1 MRHILWILFI
11 AIGSTIAHAQDVKNP
26 LIPPADRVWRSYQ
39 ILEKNRLAII
49 QQLDFLNNFPK
60 TKQVFIDVFDPD
72 DRKQLYYV
80 YDQYLTAFQDAGKM
94 LPDSVLKI
102 GVGICKDMKWS
113 SGVSD
118 KLQHAVLTVAA
129 EHPEIFVEQAYKLK
143 RKELEALID
152 YLADVESNPL
162 CAIYQKLIANLHE
175 VGAYNLEGMLTRAKK
190 ENTH

>member
-1 MRHILWILFI
+1 MRHLLLILFI
-11 AIGSTIAHAQDVKNP
+11 AIGCTAAVAQDVHNP
-26 LIPPADRVWRSYQ
+26 LIPPAERVWRSYQ

-49 QQLDFLNNFPK
+49 QQIDFLNNFPK
-60 TKQVFIDVFDPD
+60 NKQVFIDVFDPD

-80 YDQYLTAFQDAGKM
+80 YDIYLTAFEDAGKM
-94 LPDSVLKI
+94 IPDSVIKTGI
-102 GVGICKDMKWS
+102 GICKDMKWS

-118 KLQHAVLTVAA
+118 KLQHAVLRVAA
-129 EHPEIFVEQAYKLK
+129 DNPEIFVEQAYKLK
-143 RKELEALID
+143 NKELEKLID

-175 VGAYNLEGMLTRAKK
+175 AGAYNLEGMLTRAKK

>member
-26 LIPPADRVWRSYQ
+26 LIPPAERVWHSYQ

-94 LPDSVLKI
+94 LPVLKI

-118 KLQHAVLTVAA
+118 KLQHAVLNVAA
-129 EHPEIFVEQAYKLK
+129 DHPEIFVEQAYRLK

-162 CAIYQKLIANLHE
+162 CAIYQKLIANLHD